1 MSRVL
6 FFIAIFVIV
15 FLLLKYYRKQ
25 KIRDGD
31 AEKKAATTAEA
42 KQTEDMVRCVQK
54 AWSRV
59 KPAKRNIFAARHI
72 AVHIQTKPNNTLQ
85 IRKPSVLV
93 SVAAFCR

>member
-42 KQTEDMVRCVQK
+42 KQTEDMVRCVQCG
-54 AWSRV
+54 
-59 KPAKRNIFAARHI
+59 
-72 AVHIQTKPNNTLQ
+72 VHLPKGESLVTGEASKTKY
-85 IRKPSVLV
+85 
-93 SVAAFCR
+93 FCSEAHRRAYSDQAQ